1 MKILRIKKKAIE
13 RLYIRFKESL
23 LHFLTLIH
31 YLKRGEFVKMR
42 NIKYFSY
49 ERTTSI
55 LFFIFYLVILWFVL
69 PVSLAIFLSFSTYP
83 IIKFLH
89 SYCRITYWLAAI
101 IVEALILTCIFLLVI
116 ISINSII
123 LVFPEIRDTLQN
135 FPLFN
140 EYESMFMQVLKEK
153 SLSIFDSTLV
163 YIANIFQLLMKH
175 VIEVFIF
182 LVAYYFALLE
192 TRKSRYWF
200 FQYVPKKFRNEWQS
214 HFSKIMQLFHY
225 FIFVEFQLFTIT
237 LLILCAGFLILQFEQ
252 AIIKAF
258 IVAFADVLPFFG
270 IGVFLVPMSFYF
282 YLKGNTFLCVAILL
296 LYLFV
301 QLTRQLADSML
312 WSNTLQLRTFHT
324 FFISAASILL
334 FGFYGILLSPVF
346 LFLAVKLKENTIFE
360 R

>member
-1 MKILRIKKKAIE
+1 
-13 RLYIRFKESL
+13 
-23 LHFLTLIH
+23 
-31 YLKRGEFVKMR
+31 MR
-42 NIKYFSY
+42 NIKHFSY
-49 ERTTSI
+49 ERTI
-55 LFFIFYLVILWFVL
+55 NVLFFIFYLVILWFVL

-101 IVEALILTCIFLLVI
+101 IVEALILACIFLLCI

-140 EYESMFMQVLKEK
+140 EYESIFIQVLKEK
-153 SLSIFDSTLV
+153 SLSIFDSIFLYT
-163 YIANIFQLLMKH
+163 ANIFQLFMKH

-200 FQYVPKKFRNEWQS
+200 FQYVPKKFRNEWQK

-225 FIFVEFQLFTIT
+225 FLYVEFQLFTMT

-270 IGVFLVPMSFYF
+270 IGVFLVPMSIYF

-301 QLTRQLADSML
+301 QLTRQLAESML

-334 FGFYGILLSPVF
+334 FGFYGILLSPIF
-346 LFLAVKLKENTIFE
+346 LFLAVKLKDNAIFE

>member
-1 MKILRIKKKAIE
+1 
-13 RLYIRFKESL
+13 
-23 LHFLTLIH
+23 
-31 YLKRGEFVKMR
+31 MR

-49 ERTTSI
+49 ERTKSVLLI
-55 LFFIFYLVILWFVL
+55 IFYLVILWFVL

-83 IIKFLH
+83 IMKFLH
-89 SYCRITYWLAAI
+89 SYCRMTYWLAAI
-101 IVEALILTCIFLLVI
+101 IVEALILACIFLLVI

-140 EYESMFMQVLKEK
+140 EYESMFIQVLKEK
-153 SLSIFDSTLV
+153 SLSIFDSIFLYT
-163 YIANIFQLLMKH
+163 ANIFQVLMKH

-200 FQYVPKKFRNEWQS
+200 FQYVPKKFRNEWQK

-225 FIFVEFQLFTIT
+225 FLYVEFQLFTIT

-270 IGVFLVPMSFYF
+270 IGVFLVPMSIYF
-282 YLKGNTFLCVAILL
+282 YLKGNTFLCVSILL

-301 QLTRQLADSML
+301 QLTRQLAESML

-334 FGFYGILLSPVF
+334 FGFYGILLSPIF
-346 LFLAVKLKENTIFE
+346 LFLAVKLKDNAIFE

>member
-1 MKILRIKKKAIE
+1 
-13 RLYIRFKESL
+13 
-23 LHFLTLIH
+23 
-31 YLKRGEFVKMR
+31 MR

-49 ERTTSI
+49 ERTI
-55 LFFIFYLVILWFVL
+55 NVLLFIFYLLILWFVL

-89 SYCRITYWLAAI
+89 SYCKIAYWLAAM
-101 IVEALILTCIFLLVI
+101 IVEILILSCFFLLIV

-123 LVFPEIRDTLQN
+123 LIFPEIRDTLQN
-135 FPLFN
+135 FQLFT
-140 EYESMFMQVLKEK
+140 EYESMFIQIVQEK
-153 SLSIFDSTLV
+153 SLTIFDSILV
-163 YIANIFQLLMKH
+163 YTANLLQLFMKH

-182 LVAYYFALLE
+182 LIAYYFALLE

-237 LLILCAGFLILQFEQ
+237 LFILCAGFMIFQFEQ

-270 IGVFLVPMSFYF
+270 IGVFLVPMSIYFYF
-282 YLKGNTFLCVAILL
+282 NGNTFLCVAILL

-334 FGFYGILLSPVF
+334 FGFYGILLSPIF
-346 LFLAVKLKENTIFE
+346 LFLAVKLKEKSIFE

>member
-1 MKILRIKKKAIE
+1 
-13 RLYIRFKESL
+13 
-23 LHFLTLIH
+23 
-31 YLKRGEFVKMR
+31 MR
-42 NIKYFSY
+42 NIKHFPY
-49 ERTTSI
+49 ERTTSV

-89 SYCRITYWLAAI
+89 TYCRVAYWLAAI
-101 IVEALILTCIFLLVI
+101 IVEILILSCIFFLAV
-116 ISINSII
+116 ISINSVIHI
-123 LVFPEIRDTLQN
+123 FPEIRDTLQN
-135 FPLFN
+135 FPLFD
-140 EYESMFMQVLKEK
+140 EYESMFIQVLKEK
-153 SLSIFDSTLV
+153 SLSIFDSILI
-163 YIANIFQLLMKH
+163 YIANIFQLIMKH

-200 FQYVPKKFRNEWQS
+200 FRYVPKKYRNEWQS
-214 HFSKIMQLFHY
+214 HFSKVMQLFHY

-237 LLILCAGFLILQFEQ
+237 LLILCAGFMLLQFEQ

-270 IGVFLVPMSFYF
+270 IGVFLVPMSIYFYF
-282 YLKGNTFLCVAILL
+282 TGNTFLCVAILV

-301 QLTRQLADSML
+301 QLTRQLAESML

-334 FGFYGILLSPVF
+334 FGFYGILLSPFF
-346 LFLAVKLKENTIFE
+346 LFLAVKLKENAIFE

>member
-1 MKILRIKKKAIE
+1 
-13 RLYIRFKESL
+13 
-23 LHFLTLIH
+23 
-31 YLKRGEFVKMR
+31 MR
-42 NIKYFSY
+42 NIKHFSY
-49 ERTTSI
+49 ERTTSV

-89 SYCRITYWLAAI
+89 TYCRVAYWLAAI
-101 IVEALILTCIFLLVI
+101 IVEILILSCIFFLAV
-116 ISINSII
+116 ISINSVIHI
-123 LVFPEIRDTLQN
+123 FPEIRDTLQN
-135 FPLFN
+135 FPLFD
-140 EYESMFMQVLKEK
+140 EYESMFIQVLKEK
-153 SLSIFDSTLV
+153 SLSIFDSILI
-163 YIANIFQLLMKH
+163 YIANIFQLIMKH

-200 FQYVPKKFRNEWQS
+200 FRYVPKKYRNEWQS
-214 HFSKIMQLFHY
+214 HFSKVMQLFHY

-237 LLILCAGFLILQFEQ
+237 LLILCAGFMLLQFEQ

-270 IGVFLVPMSFYF
+270 IGVFLVPMSIYFYF
-282 YLKGNTFLCVAILL
+282 TGNTFLCVAILV

-301 QLTRQLADSML
+301 QLTRQLAESML
-312 WSNTLQLRTFHT
+312 WSNTLQLRTLHT

-334 FGFYGILLSPVF
+334 FGFYGILLSPFF
-346 LFLAVKLKENTIFE
+346 LFLAVKLKENAIFE

>member
-1 MKILRIKKKAIE
+1 M
-13 RLYIRFKESL
+13 Y
-23 LHFLTLIH
+23 FLTLFF
-31 YLKRGEFVKMR
+31 YLNRGEIVKMR

-49 ERTTSI
+49 ERTINI
-55 LFFIFYLVILWFVL
+55 LLFIFYLLILWFVL

-83 IIKFLH
+83 IIKFLNA
-89 SYCRITYWLAAI
+89 YCKIPYWLAAI
-101 IVEALILTCIFLLVI
+101 LVEILILTCIFLLII

-123 LVFPEIRDTLQN
+123 LIFPEIRDTLQN
-135 FPLFN
+135 FQLFT
-140 EYESMFMQVLKEK
+140 EYESMFIQVLQEK
-153 SLSIFDSTLV
+153 SLSIFDSILV
-163 YIANIFQLLMKH
+163 YTANLLQLFMKH

-200 FQYVPKKFRNEWQS
+200 FQYVPKKFRNEWRS

-237 LLILCAGFLILQFEQ
+237 LFILCAGFMIFQFEQ

-270 IGVFLVPMSFYF
+270 IGVFLIPMSIYFYF
-282 YLKGNTFLCVAILL
+282 NGNTFLCVAILL

-334 FGFYGILLSPVF
+334 FGFYGILLSPIF
-346 LFLAVKLKENTIFE
+346 LFLAVKLKEKSIFE

>member
-1 MKILRIKKKAIE
+1 MKILQIKKKTSE
-13 RLYIRFKESL
+13 RLYNCPKEIFL
-23 LHFLTLIH
+23 YILTLI
-31 YLKRGEFVKMR
+31 YQLVWGEFVKMR
-42 NIKYFSY
+42 NLKYFSY
-49 ERTTSI
+49 ERTTSV
-55 LFFIFYLVILWFVL
+55 LLFIFYLVILWFVL

-83 IIKFLH
+83 IINFLH
-89 SYCRITYWLAAI
+89 KYCRITYWIAAI
-101 IVEALILTCIFLLVI
+101 IVEVLILTCIFLLVV

-123 LVFPEIRDTLQN
+123 VIFPEIRETLQN
-135 FPLFN
+135 FPLIS
-140 EYESMFMQVLKEK
+140 EYESMFVQVLKEK
-153 SLSIFDSTLV
+153 SLSIFDSIIV
-163 YIANIFQLLMKH
+163 YTADLFQLLMKH

-200 FQYVPKKFRNEWQS
+200 FQYVPKKYRQEWQS
-214 HFSKIMQLFHY
+214 HFAKIMQLFHY
-225 FIFVEFQLFTIT
+225 FLFVEFQLFTIT
-237 LLILCAGFLILQFEQ
+237 LLILCAGFMILQFEQ

-270 IGVFLVPMSFYF
+270 IGVFLVPMSIYFYF
-282 YLKGNTFLCVAILL
+282 NGNTFLCVAILL

-334 FGFYGILLSPVF
+334 FGFYGILLSPIF
-346 LFLAVKLKENTIFE
+346 LFLAVKLKENSIFE

>member
-1 MKILRIKKKAIE
+1 
-13 RLYIRFKESL
+13 
-23 LHFLTLIH
+23 
-31 YLKRGEFVKMR
+31 MR
-42 NIKYFSY
+42 NIKHFSY
-49 ERTTSI
+49 ERTTSV

-89 SYCRITYWLAAI
+89 TYCKVAYWLAAI
-101 IVEALILTCIFLLVI
+101 IVEILILSCLFFLAV
-116 ISINSII
+116 ISINSVIHI
-123 LVFPEIRDTLQN
+123 FPEIRDTLQN
-135 FPLFN
+135 FPLFD
-140 EYESMFMQVLKEK
+140 EYESMFIQVLKEK
-153 SLSIFDSTLV
+153 SLSIFDSILI
-163 YIANIFQLLMKH
+163 YIANIVQLIMKH

-200 FQYVPKKFRNEWQS
+200 FRYVPKKYRNEWQS
-214 HFSKIMQLFHY
+214 HFSKVMQLFHY

-237 LLILCAGFLILQFEQ
+237 LLILCAGFMLLQFEQ

-270 IGVFLVPMSFYF
+270 IGVFLVPMSIYFYF
-282 YLKGNTFLCVAILL
+282 TGNTFLCVAILV

-301 QLTRQLADSML
+301 QLTRQLAESML

-334 FGFYGILLSPVF
+334 FGFYGILLSPFF
-346 LFLAVKLKENTIFE
+346 LFLAVKLKENAIFE

>member
-1 MKILRIKKKAIE
+1 
-13 RLYIRFKESL
+13 
-23 LHFLTLIH
+23 
-31 YLKRGEFVKMR
+31 MR
-42 NIKYFSY
+42 NIKHFSY
-49 ERTTSI
+49 ERTTSV

-89 SYCRITYWLAAI
+89 TYCRVAYWLAAI
-101 IVEALILTCIFLLVI
+101 IVEILILSCIFFLAV
-116 ISINSII
+116 ISINSVIHI
-123 LVFPEIRDTLQN
+123 FPEIRDTLQN
-135 FPLFN
+135 FPLFD
-140 EYESMFMQVLKEK
+140 EYESMFIQVLKEK
-153 SLSIFDSTLV
+153 SLSIFDSILI
-163 YIANIFQLLMKH
+163 YIANIFQLIMKH

-200 FQYVPKKFRNEWQS
+200 FRYVPKKYRNEWQS
-214 HFSKIMQLFHY
+214 HFSKVMQLFHY

-237 LLILCAGFLILQFEQ
+237 LLILCAGFMLLQFEQ

-270 IGVFLVPMSFYF
+270 IGVFLVPMSIYFYF
-282 YLKGNTFLCVAILL
+282 TGNTFLCVAILV

-301 QLTRQLADSML
+301 QLTRQLAESML

-334 FGFYGILLSPVF
+334 FGFYGILLSPFF
-346 LFLAVKLKENTIFE
+346 LFLAVKLKENAIFE

>member
-1 MKILRIKKKAIE
+1 
-13 RLYIRFKESL
+13 
-23 LHFLTLIH
+23 
-31 YLKRGEFVKMR
+31 MR
-42 NIKYFSY
+42 NIKHFSY
-49 ERTTSI
+49 ERTISI

-69 PVSLAIFLSFSTYP
+69 PVALAIFLSFSTYP

-89 SYCRITYWLAAI
+89 TYCRIAYWLAAI
-101 IVEALILTCIFLLVI
+101 IVEILILSCIFFLAI
-116 ISINSII
+116 ISINSVIHI
-123 LVFPEIRDTLQN
+123 FPEIRDTLQN
-135 FPLFN
+135 FPLFD
-140 EYESMFMQVLKEK
+140 EYESMFIQVLKEK
-153 SLSIFDSTLV
+153 SLSIFDSILI
-163 YIANIFQLLMKH
+163 YIANIFQLIMKH

-200 FQYVPKKFRNEWQS
+200 FQYVPKKYRNEWQS
-214 HFSKIMQLFHY
+214 HFSKVMQLFHY
-225 FIFVEFQLFTIT
+225 FLFVEFQLFTIT
-237 LLILCAGFLILQFEQ
+237 LLILCAGFMLLHFEQ

-270 IGVFLVPMSFYF
+270 IGVFLVPMSIYFYF
-282 YLKGNTFLCVAILL
+282 TGNTFLSVAILV

-301 QLTRQLADSML
+301 QLTRQLAESML

-334 FGFYGILLSPVF
+334 FGFYGILLSPIF
-346 LFLAVKLKENTIFE
+346 LFLAVKLKENAIFE

>member
-1 MKILRIKKKAIE
+1 
-13 RLYIRFKESL
+13 
-23 LHFLTLIH
+23 
-31 YLKRGEFVKMR
+31 MR

-49 ERTTSI
+49 ERTTNV
-55 LFFIFYLVILWFVL
+55 LLFIFYLVILWLVL

-83 IIKFLH
+83 IMKFLH
-89 SYCRITYWLAAI
+89 SYCRMAYWLAAI
-101 IVEALILTCIFLLVI
+101 IVEALILACIFLLVI

-140 EYESMFMQVLKEK
+140 EYESMFIQVLKEK
-153 SLSIFDSTLV
+153 SLSIFDSIFLYT
-163 YIANIFQLLMKH
+163 ANIFQIFMKH

-200 FQYVPKKFRNEWQS
+200 FQYVPKKFRNEWQK

-225 FIFVEFQLFTIT
+225 FLYVEFQLFTIT
-237 LLILCAGFLILQFEQ
+237 LLILCAGFMILQFEQ

-270 IGVFLVPMSFYF
+270 IGVFLVPMSIYF
-282 YLKGNTFLCVAILL
+282 YLKGNTFLCVSLLL

-301 QLTRQLADSML
+301 QLTRQLAESML

-334 FGFYGILLSPVF
+334 FGFYGILLSPIF
-346 LFLAVKLKENTIFE
+346 LFLAVKLKDNAIFE

>member
-1 MKILRIKKKAIE
+1 
-13 RLYIRFKESL
+13 
-23 LHFLTLIH
+23 
-31 YLKRGEFVKMR
+31 MR

-49 ERTTSI
+49 ERTTSV

-89 SYCRITYWLAAI
+89 NYCRVAYWLAAI
-101 IVEALILTCIFLLVI
+101 IVEILILSCIFFLAV
-116 ISINSII
+116 ISINSVIHI
-123 LVFPEIRDTLQN
+123 FPEVRDTLQN
-135 FPLFN
+135 FPLFD
-140 EYESMFMQVLKEK
+140 EYESMFIQVLKEK
-153 SLSIFDSTLV
+153 SLSIFDSILI
-163 YIANIFQLLMKH
+163 YIANIFQLIMKH

-200 FQYVPKKFRNEWQS
+200 FRYVPKKYRNEWQS
-214 HFSKIMQLFHY
+214 HFSKVMQLFHY

-237 LLILCAGFLILQFEQ
+237 LLILCAGFMLLQFEQ

-258 IVAFADVLPFFG
+258 IVAFTDVLPFFG
-270 IGVFLVPMSFYF
+270 IGVFLVPMSIYFYF
-282 YLKGNTFLCVAILL
+282 TGNTFLCVAILV

-301 QLTRQLADSML
+301 QLTRQLAESML

-334 FGFYGILLSPVF
+334 FGFYGILLSPFF
-346 LFLAVKLKENTIFE
+346 LFLAVKLKENAIFE

>member
-1 MKILRIKKKAIE
+1 
-13 RLYIRFKESL
+13 
-23 LHFLTLIH
+23 
-31 YLKRGEFVKMR
+31 MR
-42 NIKYFSY
+42 NIKHFSY
-49 ERTTSI
+49 ERTTSV
-55 LFFIFYLVILWFVL
+55 LSFIFYLVILWFVL

-89 SYCRITYWLAAI
+89 TYCRVAYWLAAI
-101 IVEALILTCIFLLVI
+101 IVEILILSCIFFLAV
-116 ISINSII
+116 ISINSVIHI
-123 LVFPEIRDTLQN
+123 FPEIRDTLQN
-135 FPLFN
+135 FPLFD
-140 EYESMFMQVLKEK
+140 EYESMFIQVLKEK
-153 SLSIFDSTLV
+153 SLSIFDSILI
-163 YIANIFQLLMKH
+163 YIANIFQLIMKH

-200 FQYVPKKFRNEWQS
+200 FRYVPKKYRNEWQS
-214 HFSKIMQLFHY
+214 HFSKVMQLFHY

-237 LLILCAGFLILQFEQ
+237 LLILCAGFMLLQFEQ

-270 IGVFLVPMSFYF
+270 IGVFLVPMSIYFYF
-282 YLKGNTFLCVAILL
+282 TGNTFLCVAILV

-301 QLTRQLADSML
+301 QLTRQLAESML

-334 FGFYGILLSPVF
+334 FGFYGILLSPFF
-346 LFLAVKLKENTIFE
+346 LFLAVKLKENAIFE

>member
-1 MKILRIKKKAIE
+1 MYILTII
-13 RLYIRFKESL
+13 Y
-23 LHFLTLIH
+23 H
-31 YLKRGEFVKMR
+31 LKRGEFVKMR
-42 NIKYFSY
+42 NIKHFSY
-49 ERTTSI
+49 ERTI
-55 LFFIFYLVILWFVL
+55 NVLFFIFYLVILWFVL

-101 IVEALILTCIFLLVI
+101 IVEALILACIFLLCI

-140 EYESMFMQVLKEK
+140 EYESIFIQVLKEK
-153 SLSIFDSTLV
+153 SLSIFDSIFLYT
-163 YIANIFQLLMKH
+163 ANIFQLFMKH

-200 FQYVPKKFRNEWQS
+200 FQYVPKKFRNEWQK

-225 FIFVEFQLFTIT
+225 FLYVEFQLFTMT

-270 IGVFLVPMSFYF
+270 IGVFLVPMSIYF

-301 QLTRQLADSML
+301 QLTRQLAESML

-334 FGFYGILLSPVF
+334 FGFYGILLSPIF
-346 LFLAVKLKENTIFE
+346 LFLAVKLKDNAIFE

>member
-1 MKILRIKKKAIE
+1 M
-13 RLYIRFKESL
+13 
-23 LHFLTLIH
+23 
-31 YLKRGEFVKMR
+31 KRGEIVKMR

-49 ERTTSI
+49 ERTISV

-83 IIKFLH
+83 VIKFLH

-101 IVEALILTCIFLLVI
+101 IVEALILACVFLLVI

-123 LVFPEIRDTLQN
+123 LVFPEIRNTLQN

-140 EYESMFMQVLKEK
+140 EYESMFIQVLKEK
-153 SLSIFDSTLV
+153 SLSIFDSIFLYT
-163 YIANIFQLLMKH
+163 ANIFQLFMKH

-200 FQYVPKKFRNEWQS
+200 FQYVPKKFRNEWQK

-225 FIFVEFQLFTIT
+225 FLYVEFQLFTIT
-237 LLILCAGFLILQFEQ
+237 LLILCAGFMILQFEQ

-270 IGVFLVPMSFYF
+270 IGVFLVPMSVYF
-282 YLKGNTFLCVAILL
+282 YLKGNTFLCAAILL

-301 QLTRQLADSML
+301 QLTRQLAESML

-334 FGFYGILLSPVF
+334 FGFYGILLSPIF
-346 LFLAVKLKENTIFE
+346 LFLAVKLKDNAIFE

>member
-1 MKILRIKKKAIE
+1 
-13 RLYIRFKESL
+13 
-23 LHFLTLIH
+23 
-31 YLKRGEFVKMR
+31 MR
-42 NIKYFSY
+42 NIKHFSY
-49 ERTTSI
+49 ERTTSV

-89 SYCRITYWLAAI
+89 TYCRVAYWLAAI
-101 IVEALILTCIFLLVI
+101 IVEILILSCIFFLAV
-116 ISINSII
+116 ISINSVIHI
-123 LVFPEIRDTLQN
+123 FPEIRDTLQN
-135 FPLFN
+135 FPLFD
-140 EYESMFMQVLKEK
+140 EYESMFIQVLKEK
-153 SLSIFDSTLV
+153 SLSIFDSILI
-163 YIANIFQLLMKH
+163 YIANIFQLIMKH

-200 FQYVPKKFRNEWQS
+200 FRYVPKKYRNEWQS
-214 HFSKIMQLFHY
+214 HFSKVMQLFHY

-237 LLILCAGFLILQFEQ
+237 LLILCAGFMLLQFEQ

-270 IGVFLVPMSFYF
+270 IGVFLVPMSIYFYF
-282 YLKGNTFLCVAILL
+282 TGNTFLCVAILV

-301 QLTRQLADSML
+301 QLTRQLAESMP

-334 FGFYGILLSPVF
+334 FGFYGILLSPFF
-346 LFLAVKLKENTIFE
+346 LFLAVKLKENAIFE

>member
-1 MKILRIKKKAIE
+1 
-13 RLYIRFKESL
+13 
-23 LHFLTLIH
+23 
-31 YLKRGEFVKMR
+31 MR

-49 ERTTSI
+49 EKTTSI

-101 IVEALILTCIFLLVI
+101 IVEALILACVFLLVI

-123 LVFPEIRDTLQN
+123 LVFPEIRNTLQN
-135 FPLFN
+135 FPLFT
-140 EYESMFMQVLKEK
+140 EYESMFIQVLKEK
-153 SLSIFDSTLV
+153 SLSIFDSIFL
-163 YIANIFQLLMKH
+163 YIANIFQLFMKH

-200 FQYVPKKFRNEWQS
+200 FQYVPKKFRNEWQK

-225 FIFVEFQLFTIT
+225 FLYVEFQLFTIT
-237 LLILCAGFLILQFEQ
+237 LLILCAGFMILQFEQ

-270 IGVFLVPMSFYF
+270 IGVFLVPMSVYF
-282 YLKGNTFLCVAILL
+282 YLKGNTFLCGAILL

-301 QLTRQLADSML
+301 QLTRQLAESML

-334 FGFYGILLSPVF
+334 FGFYGILLSPIF
-346 LFLAVKLKENTIFE
+346 LFLAVKLKDNAIFE